1 MIGKIVVKKFS
12 EMKKEDEELYF
23 PKTLNCSYVD
33 QDLELLSKDYIKS
46 LILQNKSQL
55 TINEYGR
62 TISHFFNFC
71 HIYLATNISSKDL
84 EDFQDIDFLAYQSFY
99 LGKSKTYETL
109 KEEMINSYYTFEN
122 KKPNNVLSGHKD
134 FFSNSDNLDLL
145 NNIEKKFRGN
155 IFSGKEIFDIYGD
168 ISRKIEILCK
178 NGCIKKYKEKEKSNR
193 SLARCQSVLRNYFKF
208 LSEKNNWKNHA
219 FNKIS
224 TTKYDKRISNKTFKE
239 EELIDFLKFIDPDQS
254 KGNKNWKTWQH
265 KRDLAIIYFIYST
278 GLRISEV
285 LQFKFSDTPF
295 NDQIKVIG
303 KGKKERYVPILPIIK
318 DKISKYIEAFQS
330 STNIEI
336 SSNDPLFLKINSQKK
351 SSLTARD
358 IQRSMKK
365 LIEIYP
371 GQIPSGATP
380 HSLRHS
386 FASHLLQNGI
396 NIRKIQ
402 KLLGHESID
411 TTQIYTNLDDE
422 YLKKEYDKI
431 QK

>member
-1 MIGKIVVKKFS
+1 MIGIIVVKKFS
-12 EMKKEDEELYF
+12 EMKKESGKLNY
-23 PKTLNCSYVD
+23 PKTLNFSYVD
-33 QDLELLSKDYIKS
+33 KDLELVTRDYIKS

-55 TINEYGR
+55 TINEYSR
-62 TISHFFNFC
+62 TIFHFLNFC
-71 HIYLATNISSKDL
+71 YLYIGKNVSLKDL
-84 EDFQDIDFLAYQSFY
+84 ENFQDTDFLSYQSFY
-99 LGKSKTYETL
+99 LGKSKKYETL
-109 KEEMINSYYTFEN
+109 KEEMINNYYTFED
-122 KKPNNVLSGHKD
+122 KEPKDISIGHKD
-134 FFSNSDNLDLL
+134 FFSHKDNLNLIND
-145 NNIEKKFRGN
+145 IEKKFRGE
-155 IFSGKEIFDIYGD
+155 IFSGKEILKKYGD
-168 ISRKIEILCK
+168 ISRKIEILCL
-178 NGCIKKYKEKEKSNR
+178 NGCIKKYKEKEKSKR
-193 SLARCQSVLRNYFKF
+193 SLARCQSVLRNYFRF
-208 LSEKNNWKNHA
+208 LSERNNWKNHS

-239 EELIDFLKFIDPDQS
+239 EDLINFLKFIDPDQS
-254 KGNKNWKTWQH
+254 KGGRDWNSWQH
-265 KRDLAIIYFIYST
+265 RRDIALIYFIYST
-278 GLRISEV
+278 GLRVSEV

-303 KGKKERYVPILPIIK
+303 KGKKERYIPILPIIK
-318 DKISKYIEAFQS
+318 EKVSKYIEALRA

-336 SSNDPLFLKINSQKK
+336 VNNDPLFMKITSQDK

-371 GQIPSGATP
+371 GKIPSEATP

-411 TTQIYTNLDDE
+411 TTQIYTNLDDD
-422 YLKKEYDKI
+422 YLKQEYDKI
-431 QK
+431 QN

>member
-55 TINEYGR
+55 TVNEYGR

-71 HIYLATNISSKDL
+71 HIYLGTNISSKDL

-122 KKPNNVLSGHKD
+122 KKPNNVISGHKD

-155 IFSGKEIFDIYGD
+155 I
-168 ISRKIEILCK
+168 
-178 NGCIKKYKEKEKSNR
+178 
-193 SLARCQSVLRNYFKF
+193 
-208 LSEKNNWKNHA
+208 
-219 FNKIS
+219 
-224 TTKYDKRISNKTFKE
+224 TKYDKRISNKTFKE

-336 SSNDPLFLKINSQKK
+336 SSNDPLFLKINSKKK

-371 GQIPSGATP
+371 GQIPSEATP

>member
-134 FFSNSDNLDLL
+134 FFSNSDNLNLL
-145 NNIEKKFRGN
+145 IDIEKKFRGN

-178 NGCIKKYKEKEKSNR
+178 NGCIKKYKAHQWNLTSLHCRGAKKINTEVMLQSR
-193 SLARCQSVLRNYFKF
+193 SI
-208 LSEKNNWKNHA
+208 LSEKCLMN
-219 FNKIS
+219 
-224 TTKYDKRISNKTFKE
+224 
-239 EELIDFLKFIDPDQS
+239 
-254 KGNKNWKTWQH
+254 
-265 KRDLAIIYFIYST
+265 
-278 GLRISEV
+278 
-285 LQFKFSDTPF
+285 
-295 NDQIKVIG
+295 
-303 KGKKERYVPILPIIK
+303 
-318 DKISKYIEAFQS
+318 
-330 STNIEI
+330 
-336 SSNDPLFLKINSQKK
+336 
-351 SSLTARD
+351 TA
-358 IQRSMKK
+358 
-365 LIEIYP
+365 
-371 GQIPSGATP
+371 G
-380 HSLRHS
+380 
-386 FASHLLQNGI
+386 
-396 NIRKIQ
+396 
-402 KLLGHESID
+402 
-411 TTQIYTNLDDE
+411 
-422 YLKKEYDKI
+422 
-431 QK
+431 

>member
-1 MIGKIVVKKFS
+1 METFQEKLK
-12 EMKKEDEELYF
+12 
-23 PKTLNCSYVD
+23 SYV
-33 QDLELLSKDYIKS
+33 
-46 LILQNKSQL
+46 
-55 TINEYGR
+55 
-62 TISHFFNFC
+62 
-71 HIYLATNISSKDL
+71 
-84 EDFQDIDFLAYQSFY
+84 
-99 LGKSKTYETL
+99 
-109 KEEMINSYYTFEN
+109 
-122 KKPNNVLSGHKD
+122 
-134 FFSNSDNLDLL
+134 
-145 NNIEKKFRGN
+145 
-155 IFSGKEIFDIYGD
+155 
-168 ISRKIEILCK
+168 

-254 KGNKNWKTWQH
+254 KKGNKNWKTWQH

-336 SSNDPLFLKINSQKK
+336 SSNDPLFLKINSKK
-351 SSLTARD
+351 SLV
-358 IQRSMKK
+358 
-365 LIEIYP
+365 
-371 GQIPSGATP
+371 
-380 HSLRHS
+380 
-386 FASHLLQNGI
+386 
-396 NIRKIQ
+396 
-402 KLLGHESID
+402 
-411 TTQIYTNLDDE
+411 
-422 YLKKEYDKI
+422 
-431 QK
+431 

>member
-1 MIGKIVVKKFS
+1 M
-12 EMKKEDEELYF
+12 
-23 PKTLNCSYVD
+23 
-33 QDLELLSKDYIKS
+33 
-46 LILQNKSQL
+46 
-55 TINEYGR
+55 
-62 TISHFFNFC
+62 
-71 HIYLATNISSKDL
+71 
-84 EDFQDIDFLAYQSFY
+84 
-99 LGKSKTYETL
+99 
-109 KEEMINSYYTFEN
+109 
-122 KKPNNVLSGHKD
+122 
-134 FFSNSDNLDLL
+134 
-145 NNIEKKFRGN
+145 
-155 IFSGKEIFDIYGD
+155 
-168 ISRKIEILCK
+168 
-178 NGCIKKYKEKEKSNR
+178 
-193 SLARCQSVLRNYFKF
+193 
-208 LSEKNNWKNHA
+208 
-219 FNKIS
+219 
-224 TTKYDKRISNKTFKE
+224 
-239 EELIDFLKFIDPDQS
+239 
-254 KGNKNWKTWQH
+254 
-265 KRDLAIIYFIYST
+265 
-278 GLRISEV
+278 
-285 LQFKFSDTPF
+285 QFKFSDTPF

-336 SSNDPLFLKINSQKK
+336 SSNDPLFLKINSKKK

-371 GQIPSGATP
+371 GQIPSEATP